1 MTDRALYFGILRK
14 ALGALSRHSD
24 AQVAR
29 SAARFAN
36 LTDLLDL
43 STRAGETPTIDREN
57 SGFPIHPEIVRI
69 AGDLRKGPLGKVR
82 SSADIVDEML
92 DEMIVGK
99 RMPSDQQIEDMALSQ
114 YAGRIDQLG
123 KGDSGADA
131 VVGTSVVDTFKRVT
145 PREINHETREVRYEW
160 DFWPAMNSRPTV
172 TTARMELETEDAVSV
187 EEWAKMETMRAAHG
201 FTGVG
206 NTLLMLAQAIDKF
219 QKARLKELV
228 KVTFTGIETPA
239 FHSTSEDFHARLA
252 AIDDEA
258 TAWILRFEVEK
269 LRSKGTLRKSAGLL
283 RGEVVSE
290 DFHVNVHREDTKTRG
305 CSAFDRHA
313 IMSASAYKAIS
324 DKKAFLSET
333 TVHVLSDDGAVLN
346 ENI

>member
-1 MTDRALYFGILRK
+1 MTDRALYFGILKK

-24 AQVAR
+24 TQVAR
-29 SAARFAN
+29 SAARFEN

-43 STRAGETPTIDREN
+43 STRAGGAPTIDREN

-69 AGDLRKGPLGKVR
+69 AGDLRKGPIGKIR
-82 SSADIVDEML
+82 PTREIVSEML

-114 YAGRIDQLG
+114 YACRIDQLG

-131 VVGTSVVDTFKRVT
+131 VIGTSVVETFKRVS
-145 PREINHETREVRYEW
+145 PREIAHDTPEVVYEW
-160 DFWPAMNSRPTV
+160 DFWPAMNSQPSV
-172 TTARMELETEDAVSV
+172 ISARMGLETEDAVSV

-201 FTGVG
+201 FTGAG

-219 QKARLKELV
+219 QKARLRELV
-228 KVTFTGIETPA
+228 KVTFTGIETPS
-239 FHSTSEDFHARLA
+239 FHSTTEDFHDRLS
-252 AIDDEA
+252 AIDDES
-258 TAWILRFEVEK
+258 TAWILRFEVER
-269 LRSKGTLRKSAGLL
+269 LRSKGTVRKSAGLL
-283 RGEVVSE
+283 RGETAYE
-290 DFHVNVHREDTKTRG
+290 DFHVNIHREETRTRG

-313 IMSASAYKAIS
+313 LMSASAYKAIS
-324 DKKAFLSET
+324 DKSAFLSET
-333 TVHVLSDDGAVLN
+333 TVHVLSDDGQVLN